1 MQCAHGPVY
10 HVVET
15 CRSGC
20 MTRVV
25 WVTCVRDRISS
36 VRHYYFVG
44 RLSATARTIKVA
56 CNRQKHPPPSTVLP
70 YPKPVTA
77 ARTRCRWHLNTRGDY
92 TRAHGLLS
100 SLNSNQMHKSLFR
113 RRHCNH
119 HHCRHCVN
127 RIHAIHIH
135 THTHTFVTE
144 YIINKRIVYC
154 TRVANVFNVFPV
166 RWKIKNSVNCV
177 NNQYFMIPRSV

>member
-1 MQCAHGPVY
+1 MCSVHTVLYTTLSKHAVAG
-10 HVVET
+10 
-15 CRSGC
+15 
-20 MTRVV
+20 V
-25 WVTCVRDRISS
+25 WLVSCGSRASATEFRPSATS
-36 VRHYYFVG
+36 MYFVG

-56 CNRQKHPPPSTVLP
+56 CNRQQYPPPSTVLP
-70 YPKPVTA
+70 YPKPATT

-92 TRAHGLLS
+92 TRAHILLS

-135 THTHTFVTE
+135 THTHMSNGI
-144 YIINKRIVYC
+144 YK
-154 TRVANVFNVFPV
+154 
-166 RWKIKNSVNCV
+166 
-177 NNQYFMIPRSV
+177 